1 MTFRDPFKAPY
12 GKTMI
17 RMQHTEKKTDATPY
31 IQEGLR
37 TSFTRKGCSCM
48 DHRIDTIK
56 VLGDVIFG
64 QVVD

>member
-1 MTFRDPFKAPY
+1 MTFRDPFNAPY
-12 GKTMI
+12 GKIMRI
-17 RMQHTEKKTDATPY
+17 QLKEKKKEETTY
-31 IQEGLR
+31 IQKGFW